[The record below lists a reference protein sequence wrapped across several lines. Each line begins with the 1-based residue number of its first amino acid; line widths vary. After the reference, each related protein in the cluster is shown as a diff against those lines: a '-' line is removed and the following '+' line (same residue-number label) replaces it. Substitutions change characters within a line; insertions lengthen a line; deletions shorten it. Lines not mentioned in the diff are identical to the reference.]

1 MHLLVSLALCASL
14 ATALPTFLV
23 HRQLPSLSLLYNAST
38 FSPTGQ
44 GITFRS
50 TLNYS
55 CDALSFSYAGSRPP
69 LSLTAHRANDS
80 SLLTVIGSFYATS
93 GNVTWAPTLPGGERY
108 FVRLEDSE
116 GKRSDTNS
124 SLVAVPQSEFP
135 GCTAYYSGSS
145 SSSSVKS
152 VTAGLIIVFAILAV
166 PLVIALFWVLA
177 RLYRLMRRFCCPA
190 AHARSLARLA
200 AKGVARTT
208 SYARSDSTRS
218 TDTRSSSLDEKMGQ
232 PMPPPGQPAR
242 PPAEPPLQPLPQ
254 TQAQPLAEARARHGS
269 DGGER
274 RLSRVSEEPSR
285 RQSLAPAEI
294 HRLELHV
301 DELQRALRAAA
312 ALAEGDG
319 EAEAEAEDGA
329 QRSAAQQMALPRYHT
344 DEDVVDWDSKSE
356 K

>member
-1 MHLLVSLALCASL
+1 MHLLVPFALGVAS
-14 ATALPTFLV
+14 ATALPTLLV
-23 HRQLPSLSLLYNAST
+23 HRQLPSLSLVYDAST

-44 GITFRS
+44 GVTYRS

-93 GNVTWAPTLPGGERY
+93 GNVSWAPTLPEGERY

-116 GKRSDTNS
+116 GKTSDTNS
-124 SLVAVPQSEFP
+124 SLIAVPQRELS
-135 GCTAYYSGSS
+135 GCTAYYSGSRS
-145 SSSSVKS
+145 SSGMTS

-166 PLVIALFWVLA
+166 PLVLALFWVLA

-208 SYARSDSTRS
+208 SYARSDSMRS
-218 TDTRSSSLDEKMGQ
+218 TDTRSSSFDEKMAQ
-232 PMPPPGQPAR
+232 PMPPQSQPAR
-242 PPAEPPLQPLPQ
+242 APPEPPLQPLPQ
-254 TQAQPLAEARARHGS
+254 PLAEARARYGS

-312 ALAEGDG
+312 ALAEREG
-319 EAEAEAEDGA
+319 EAEAEAEDEA
-329 QRSAAQQMALPRYHT
+329 QRSAGQQMGESLPRYHT
-344 DEDVVDWDSKSE
+344 EEDIVDWDSKSE